1 MIKMALIDLL
11 EMILIGVIK
20 MIRYIYMRGLMNVKG
35 TTTPAEYNRVIL
47 ENAPARTA
55 VVNALAK
62 FGAASEELLPNI
74 LLLLH
79 RTTLDQDDEVRDRA
93 TFYYQLLKHSD
104 KALNSANIFNSMNVS
119 LSALECLLHRYTM
132 ESTTKPFDVD
142 ISIGVDPPRAY
153 AEPSVI
159 YDKSGITKLF
169 KIPGIYKGCFMIE
182 SLLQSTL
189 ECFYNQTCINQLNSY
204 LLSNSSLDVKA
215 LDSSLTSRFV
225 EKSTMEELI
234 NKLLIEQWNLSMI
247 HENYYNACQPISCIY
262 SYTTRNDIIYILTIV
277 IGLVGGII
285 EILKFVIPPV
295 IQSFAQYWFKTK

>member
-1 MIKMALIDLL
+1 MSKSLTQFYSN
-11 EMILIGVIK
+11 
-20 MIRYIYMRGLMNVKG
+20 RYINATVLPSDLFYLQMKSSFEQFMSL
-35 TTTPAEYNRVIL
+35 TTN
-47 ENAPARTA
+47 
-55 VVNALAK
+55 
-62 FGAASEELLPNI
+62 ELLLSLEI
-74 LLLLH
+74 IRKTKH
-79 RTTLDQDDEVRDRA
+79 ADAFSLD
-93 TFYYQLLKHSD
+93 
-104 KALNSANIFNSMNVS
+104 
-119 LSALECLLHRYTM
+119 
-132 ESTTKPFDVD
+132 
-142 ISIGVDPPRAY
+142 AY

>member
-1 MIKMALIDLL
+1 
-11 EMILIGVIK
+11 
-20 MIRYIYMRGLMNVKG
+20 
-35 TTTPAEYNRVIL
+35 
-47 ENAPARTA
+47 
-55 VVNALAK
+55 
-62 FGAASEELLPNI
+62 
-74 LLLLH
+74 
-79 RTTLDQDDEVRDRA
+79 
-93 TFYYQLLKHSD
+93 
-104 KALNSANIFNSMNVS
+104 
-119 LSALECLLHRYTM
+119 
-132 ESTTKPFDVD
+132 
-142 ISIGVDPPRAY
+142 
-153 AEPSVI
+153 
-159 YDKSGITKLF
+159 
-169 KIPGIYKGCFMIE
+169 MIE